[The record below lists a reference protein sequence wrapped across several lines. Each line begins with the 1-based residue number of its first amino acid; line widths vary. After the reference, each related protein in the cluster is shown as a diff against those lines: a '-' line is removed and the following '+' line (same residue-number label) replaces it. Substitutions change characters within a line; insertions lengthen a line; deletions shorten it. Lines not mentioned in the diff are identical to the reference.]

1 MFRAP
6 RRNRKRLSA
15 GLANGFHRHFPAR
28 TDADVETAR
37 VQSHVGAQDARHL
50 DVTDAVIDSVGVI
63 DPVLLHQHTLHPE
76 VRRHGG
82 DLPRLI
88 RLDATDRYQRVAA
101 LGERLGD
108 QVLELA
114 GLVAAE
120 SQAAVAIL
128 TLGVEIDLSAQMRAQ
143 ALQGLD
149 WCGAES
155 QRMTG
160 EALQVHG
167 GCSWSSGRR
176 ACIVNFIV
184 AGDHWNGTDVTG
196 SVRGNSV
203 LQCLYA

>member
-1 MFRAP
+1 MLRAAG
-6 RRNRKRLSA
+6 RNRE
-15 GLANGFHRHFPAR
+15 GLAAVLANVLQGEFPAR
-28 TDADVETAR
+28 TDTYVETRR
-37 VQSHVGAQDARHL
+37 VQPHVSAQDARHL
-50 DVTDAVIDSVGVI
+50 DVADAVIHGVGVI
-63 DPVLLHQHTLHPE
+63 DPVLLYQHALHSQ
-76 VRRHGG
+76 VRCHGG
-82 DLPRLI
+82 DLPRLV
-88 RLDATDRYQRVAA
+88 RLDTTNGYQRVAA
-101 LGERLGD
+101 LGQRLGD

-120 SQAAVAIL
+120 SQAAVAIF
-128 TLGVEIDLSAQMRAQ
+128 TLGVEIDLAAQMRAQ

-196 SVRGNSV
+196 SARRNSV
-203 LQCLYA
+203 LQCS